1 MTHPTDRT
9 LVLVH
14 GAASGPWVFD
24 AWPGRWPGYDARIP
38 DLQDG
43 LDVGHASMA
52 DYAARVTAAATPG
65 AVVVGWSMGGL
76 VAMLAAA
83 ELTPAAL
90 VVIEPSPPMQ
100 AGRADPDV
108 VVEPGTYDA
117 AEVYGP
123 VSDPSQTRPESAL
136 ARAERLRGIS
146 VPRIACPMLVV
157 AGRDYLDTRGRPV
170 ADFYRAHL
178 LEFPDLDHGELV
190 SEPEVCDAV
199 RSWVDRRL
207 GGGPAA
213 GDGELSGR

>member
-1 MTHPTDRT
+1 MTDPTDRT

-24 AWPGRWPGYDARIP
+24 AWRPRWPGYDVRVP
-38 DLQDG
+38 DLQEG
-43 LDVGHASMA
+43 LDVAHASMG

-76 VAMLAAA
+76 VAMMAAA
-83 ELTPAAL
+83 EIAPAAL
-90 VVIEPSPPMQ
+90 VVIEPSAPMQ

-117 AEVYGP
+117 ADVYGS
-123 VSDPSQTRPESAL
+123 VADPSQTRPESAL
-136 ARAERLRGIS
+136 ARAERLRGVS

-170 ADFYRAHL
+170 ADHYRAHL
-178 LEFPDLDHGELV
+178 LEFPDLNHGELV
-190 SEPEVCDAV
+190 GEPEVCDAI
-199 RSWVDRRL
+199 RTWVGRRI
-207 GGGPAA
+207 G
-213 GDGELSGR
+213 